1 MKETI
6 LVVDD
11 DELLL
16 GFLDE
21 ILRNE
26 GYDVTPFSSPV
37 KAIEYLDSSP
47 TQLVITD
54 VKMNEMTGDEIL
66 SHVQSEH
73 PSTGLIMITG
83 FGNINHA
90 VRALHKGAFD
100 YVTKPFKAKEI
111 LFRVKRFFDGESP
124 SLATGQ
130 PSIMGAASQK
140 TSPSNDNLA
149 KEKVTSPTE
158 SKKSATA
165 SPIEPKSKVASSK
178 ALPKDTQADRVSPV
192 KGDEDE
198 SPFIG
203 QAPQIKRLMMILPQ
217 IAKNTAP
224 VLIQGESGTGKE
236 VFASQVH
243 AHSNRANAPY
253 IKINC
258 ANLPSELVE
267 STLFGHVKGAFT
279 GAISDRKGAFDAAQG
294 GTLLLDEITEI
305 NIQVQAKLLRVLQEN
320 EFYRVGSQ
328 TPIKSDVRI
337 LATSNKNIGAAIRDK
352 EFRADLYYR
361 LNVFPI
367 EIPPLRDRRS
377 DIPILARHFVESYC
391 EKYGFPTIECSIELI
406 EYLMANDWRGN
417 VRELNNKIHRGIIFA
432 QDSQELKPEHIEN
445 SLFSN
450 VDDELQEQDKE
461 LPLMPIEDM
470 ELQLIQKAL
479 DKTQGNQ
486 KQAAKLLGISDRTIR
501 NKLKNRE

>member
-26 GYDVTPFSSPV
+26 GYDVVPFSSPI
-37 KAIEYLDSSP
+37 KALDYLAKHSVR
-47 TQLVITD
+47 LVITD

-66 SHVQSEH
+66 THVHENH

-100 YVTKPFKAKEI
+100 YITKPFKAKEI
-111 LFRVKRFFDGESP
+111 IFRVRRFFDGEASSIAAP
-124 SLATGQ
+124 SQGTTLHTTPTPTSTREKKVAHTRGDNHH
-130 PSIMGAASQK
+130 SQ
-140 TSPSNDNLA
+140 T
-149 KEKVTSPTE
+149 KV
-158 SKKSATA
+158 SAPRLDKDERL
-165 SPIEPKSKVASSK
+165 SPIKNE
-178 ALPKDTQADRVSPV
+178 
-192 KGDEDE
+192 EYE
-198 SPFIG
+198 SAFIG
-203 QAPQIKRLMMILPQ
+203 EAPQIKRLMMILPQ
-217 IAKNTAP
+217 IAKNIAP

-243 AHSNRANAPY
+243 LFSNRSNAPY

-305 NIQVQAKLLRVLQEN
+305 DVQVQAKLLRVLQEN

-337 LATSNKNIGAAIRDK
+337 LATSNRNIGAAIKDRL
-352 EFRADLYYR
+352 FREDLYYR

-367 EIPPLRDRRS
+367 EIPPLRERKS
-377 DIPILARHFVESYC
+377 DIPILAAHFVKTYC
-391 EKYGFPTIECSIELI
+391 EKYGFPEIGCSNELI
-406 EYLMANDWRGN
+406 DYLMEKEWRGN

-432 QDSQELKPEHIEN
+432 QDSNELKPDHIEN

-450 VDDELQEQDKE
+450 VDDHLDSEEQD

-479 DKTQGNQ
+479 HHTQGNQ

-501 NKLKNRE
+501 NKLKNR